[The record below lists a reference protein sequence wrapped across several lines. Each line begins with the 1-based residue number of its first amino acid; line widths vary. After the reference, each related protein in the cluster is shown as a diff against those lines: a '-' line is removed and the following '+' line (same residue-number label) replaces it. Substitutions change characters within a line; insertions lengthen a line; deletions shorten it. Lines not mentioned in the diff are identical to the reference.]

1 LKETRHQLEEANKQH
16 ASMVEAMK
24 LQAEELAKSEN
35 ENGDSIDSPSK
46 SDRLMSKIES
56 LQN

>member
-46 SDRLMSKIES
+46 
-56 LQN
+56 